1 MGQLRSLFGKRVRR
15 LRRQR
20 DMTQEALAEAVGVT
34 SEFIS
39 NLERGINAPSFDT
52 LERLAEALDVEFFEL
67 FIFSA

>member
-67 FIFSA
+67 FIFSE